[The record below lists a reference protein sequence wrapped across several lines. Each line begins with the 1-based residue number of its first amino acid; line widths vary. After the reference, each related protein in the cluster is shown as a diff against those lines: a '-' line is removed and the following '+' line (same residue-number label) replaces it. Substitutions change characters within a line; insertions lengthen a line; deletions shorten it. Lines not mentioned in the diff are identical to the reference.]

1 MINALSNALA
11 KKNIVLNDIQKQQ
24 FQRYYELL
32 IEWNNKMNLTAI
44 TEKNE
49 VAIKHFYDSLTLLM
63 NVDVIEG
70 AKVIDVGTG
79 AGFPGIPLKI
89 VRPDI
94 KLTLLDSL
102 NKRLIF
108 LNEVC
113 SSLGIDAEIIHKRAE
128 EGGRDKNLR
137 DKFEI
142 ATSRAVANMNTLS
155 EYCMPYVKIG
165 GKFVAMKG
173 KNGTAELEKGIGA
186 VKILGGEK
194 EKVAEFNLPTG
205 DERTV
210 IVINKKF
217 PTPKQYPRQSGK
229 IKSKPLGLE

>member
-1 MINALSNALA
+1 MMDVLTNALA
-11 KKNIVLNDIQKQQ
+11 TESIILSDIQKQQ
-24 FQRYYELL
+24 FQKYYELL
-32 IEWNNKMNLTAI
+32 IEWNKKMNLTAI

-63 NVDVIEG
+63 NVNVPKG

-113 SSLGIDAEIIHKRAE
+113 SSLEIDAEIIHKRAE

-137 DKFEI
+137 DKFNI

-155 EYCMPYVKIG
+155 EYCMPYVKVN

-173 KNGTAELEKGIGA
+173 KNGLEELEKGIDA

-194 EKVAEFNLPTG
+194 EKVAEFTLPTG
-205 DERTV
+205 DERTI
-210 IVINKKF
+210 IVINKKV
-217 PTPKQYPRQSGK
+217 PTPKKYPRQSGK

>member
-1 MINALSNALA
+1 MINVLSNALA

-44 TEKNE
+44 TEENE
-49 VAIKHFYDSLTLLM
+49 VAIKHFYDSVTLLM
-63 NVDVIEG
+63 FIDVPCG

-113 SSLGIDAEIIHKRAE
+113 NCLGIEAEIIHKRAE
-128 EGGRDKNLR
+128 EGGRDKKLR
-137 DKFEI
+137 DKFDI

-155 EYCMPYVKIG
+155 EYCIPYVKVG

-173 KNGTAELEKGIGA
+173 KNGKAELEKGIGA

-194 EKVAEFNLPTG
+194 ENVAEFSLPSG
-205 DERTV
+205 DERTI
-210 IVINKKF
+210 IVISKKS
-217 PTPKQYPRQSGK
+217 PTPKEFPRQSGK
-229 IKSKPLGLE
+229 IKSKPLGII

>member
-1 MINALSNALA
+1 MIDVLTNALA
-11 KKNIVLNDIQKQQ
+11 TKDIVLSDTQKQQ
-24 FQRYYELL
+24 FQKYYELL

-44 TEKNE
+44 TEENE
-49 VAIKHFYDSLTLLM
+49 VAIKHFYDSITLLM
-63 NVDVIEG
+63 FVDVPCG

-113 SSLGIDAEIIHKRAE
+113 NSLGIDAEIIHKRAE
-128 EGGRDKNLR
+128 EGGRDKKLR
-137 DKFEI
+137 DKFDI

-155 EYCMPYVKIG
+155 EYCVPYVKVG

-173 KNGTAELEKGIGA
+173 KNGVAEFEKGIGA

-194 EKVAEFNLPTG
+194 ENVAEFSLPSG
-205 DERTV
+205 DERTI
-210 IVINKKF
+210 IVINKKS
-217 PTPKQYPRQSGK
+217 PTPKEFPRQSGK
-229 IKSKPLGLE
+229 IKNKPLGII

>member
-1 MINALSNALA
+1 MIDVLTNALA
-11 KKNIVLNDIQKQQ
+11 KKNIMLSDTQKQQ
-24 FQRYYELL
+24 FQKYYELL

-44 TEKNE
+44 TEENE
-49 VAIKHFYDSLTLLM
+49 VAIKHFYDSVTLLM
-63 NVDVIEG
+63 FVDVPCG

-113 SSLGIDAEIIHKRAE
+113 NSLEIDAEIIHKRAE
-128 EGGRDKNLR
+128 EGGRDKKLR
-137 DKFEI
+137 DKFDI

-155 EYCMPYVKIG
+155 EYCIPYVKVG

-173 KNGTAELEKGIGA
+173 KNGKAELEKGIGA

-194 EKVAEFNLPTG
+194 ENVAEFSLPSG
-205 DERTV
+205 DERTI
-210 IVINKKF
+210 IVINKIS
-217 PTPKQYPRQSGK
+217 PTPKEFPRQSGK
-229 IKSKPLGLE
+229 IKNKPLGII

>member
-1 MINALSNALA
+1 MIDVLTNALA
-11 KKNIVLNDIQKQQ
+11 KANITLSDNQKQQ
-24 FQRYYELL
+24 FQRYYEML

-44 TEKNE
+44 TEEKE
-49 VAIKHFYDSLTLLM
+49 VSIKHFYDSVTLLM
-63 NVDVIEG
+63 FADVPVG
-70 AKVIDVGTG
+70 AKIIDVGTG

-102 NKRLIF
+102 NKRLLF

-113 SSLGIDAEIIHKRAE
+113 TSLKIDAEIIHKRAE
-128 EGGRDKNLR
+128 EGGRDRNLR
-137 DKFEI
+137 ENFDI

-155 EYCMPYVKIG
+155 EYCMPFVKVG

-173 KNGTAELEKGIGA
+173 KNGVEELEKGIGA

-194 EKVAEFNLPTG
+194 EKLSEFTLPTG
-205 DERTV
+205 DERTI
-210 IVINKKF
+210 IVIKKVK
-217 PTPKQYPRQSGK
+217 PTPKAYPRQNGK
-229 IKSKPLGLE
+229 IKSKPLGII

>member
-1 MINALSNALA
+1 MIDVLTNALA
-11 KKNIVLNDIQKQQ
+11 TGSIILSDIQKQQ
-24 FQRYYELL
+24 FQKYYELL
-32 IEWNNKMNLTAI
+32 IEWNKKMNLTAI

-63 NVDVIEG
+63 NVNVPKG

-137 DKFEI
+137 DKFDI
-142 ATSRAVANMNTLS
+142 AASRAVANMNTLS
-155 EYCMPYVKIG
+155 EYCMPYVKVN

-173 KNGTAELEKGIGA
+173 KNGLEELEKGIDA

-194 EKVAEFNLPTG
+194 EKVAEFTLPTG
-205 DERTV
+205 DERTI
-210 IVINKKF
+210 IVINKKV
-217 PTPKQYPRQSGK
+217 PTPKKYPRQSGK
-229 IKSKPLGLE
+229 IKSKPLGFE

>member
-155 EYCMPYVKIG
+155 EYCMPYVK
-165 GKFVAMKG
+165 V
-173 KNGTAELEKGIGA
+173 
-186 VKILGGEK
+186 LGGEK

-205 DERTV
+205 DERTI

>member
-1 MINALSNALA
+1 MIEVLTNALA
-11 KKNIVLNDIQKQQ
+11 TKDIILSDTQKQQ
-24 FQRYYELL
+24 FQKYYELL

-49 VAIKHFYDSLTLLM
+49 VAIKHFYDCVTLLM
-63 NVDVIEG
+63 FVDVPCS

-113 SSLGIDAEIIHKRAE
+113 NSLEIDAEIIHKRAE
-128 EGGRDKNLR
+128 EGGRDKKLR
-137 DKFEI
+137 DKFDI
-142 ATSRAVANMNTLS
+142 AISRAVANMNTLS
-155 EYCMPYVKIG
+155 EYCIPYVKVG

-173 KNGTAELEKGIGA
+173 KNGKAELEKGIGA

-194 EKVAEFNLPTG
+194 ENVAEFSLPSG
-205 DERTV
+205 DERTI
-210 IVINKKF
+210 IVINKKS
-217 PTPKQYPRQSGK
+217 PTPKEFPRQSGK
-229 IKSKPLGLE
+229 IKNKPLGII

>member
-1 MINALSNALA
+1 MIDVLTNALA
-11 KKNIVLNDIQKQQ
+11 KTNITLSDIQKQQ
-24 FQRYYELL
+24 FQKYYELL

-44 TEKNE
+44 TEENE

-63 NVDVIEG
+63 NVNVPKG

-137 DKFEI
+137 DKFDI

-155 EYCMPYVKIG
+155 EYCMPYVKVG

-173 KNGTAELEKGIGA
+173 KNGTAELEKGIEA
-186 VKILGGEK
+186 LKILCGEK
-194 EKVAEFNLPTG
+194 ERVAEFSLPTG
-205 DERTV
+205 DERTI